1 MVKCWLSNPHI
12 KPRKARMN
20 NDTTNN
26 ALPSLIGGVIA
37 DRKLYI
43 DNLFASTWKSLKFNQ
58 RIKSAG
64 FTKRSGIEITEAVF
78 LLLLWK
84 WLNVSSIALFSRRAL
99 GVFTAARK
107 DTMYDLL
114 KREDI
119 NWRELNLNTA
129 KEVYHQNKLECS
141 RIKVLVLDDSIKT
154 RRGKKMEGVSSH
166 FDHVTNRH
174 VMGQQ
179 VLTLGLATEEAF
191 LPLDSQIFVSQSKAK
206 DLNRPYKD
214 GRSVVGKRYSEA
226 TTQSKP
232 EMAATMMK
240 RAIRSGIGAEYLV
253 ADAWFGSKPMIRTAL
268 GLEVCAILRMK
279 KGNMKYRVA
288 LKGRKK
294 ELLDSRELYAKVVKR
309 EWKKVRGMPW
319 KAVAL
324 NVELD
329 LSEDNQ
335 KQPEWK
341 TVRLLFV
348 RGVKEHGEPEVGKKD
363 WALFLTTDPQLSMS
377 RMLEVYSLRWGIE
390 VYFKEAKQHLGF
402 LAEQTVTF
410 ASHTASIH
418 LTAIRYLMLVHAKL
432 EGHGARIGDV
442 RAQIQDQLD
451 AMSFAG
457 RLWEIFRS
465 IITGALQELKNTLG
479 CSAGAIMAAI
489 DKRVTDFFVQSLQLD
504 TFTLQLEYE

>member
-1 MVKCWLSNPHI
+1 
-12 KPRKARMN
+12 MN
-20 NDTTNN
+20 NDTTNS
-26 ALPSLIGGVIA
+26 ALPSLISGVLA
-37 DRKLYI
+37 NKNLYI
-43 DNLFASTWKSLKFNQ
+43 DNLFADTWKTLKFNRQ
-58 RIKSAG
+58 IRSAG

-84 WLNVSSIALFSRRAL
+84 WLNVSSIALFSRQAL
-99 GVFTAARK
+99 GTFTAARK

-119 NWRELNLNTA
+119 NWRELNLLAA
-129 KEVYHQNKLECS
+129 KEVYGQNKLECS
-141 RIKVLVLDDSIKT
+141 RIRAFVLDDSIKT

-191 LPLDSQIFVSQSKAK
+191 LPLDSQIYVSKSKAK
-206 DLNRPYKD
+206 ELNRPYRD

-226 TTQSKP
+226 TTQGKP

-240 RAIRSGIGAEYLV
+240 RALRSGIGAEYLV

-268 GLEVCAILRMK
+268 GLGVCAILRMK

-288 LKGRKK
+288 IKGRKK
-294 ELLDSRELYAKVVKR
+294 ELLDAKELYSKVVKR

-319 KAVAL
+319 KAVSL

-329 LSEDNQ
+329 LSEDYQ
-335 KQPEWK
+335 KQPEWR
-341 TVRLLFV
+341 TVQLLFV
-348 RGVKEHGEPEVGKKD
+348 RGVKEPGEPEVGKKG
-363 WALFLTTDPQLSMS
+363 WALFLTTDPELSMS
-377 RMLEVYSLRWGIE
+377 RLLEVYSLRWGIE

-418 LTAIRYLMLVHAKL
+418 LTAIRYLMLVQVKL
-432 EGHGARIGDV
+432 QGHGGRIGEV

-451 AMSFAG
+451 ALSFAG
-457 RLWEIFRS
+457 RLWEIFRA
-465 IITGALQELKNTLG
+465 IITGALRELKRALG
-479 CSAGAIMAAI
+479 CSASSVMEVI
-489 DKRVTDFFVQSLQLD
+489 DKRVHDFFVQSLQLD

>member
-1 MVKCWLSNPHI
+1 
-12 KPRKARMN
+12 MN
-20 NDTTNN
+20 NVTSNSV
-26 ALPSLIGGVIA
+26 LPSLIGGVVA
-37 DRKLYI
+37 DKKLYL
-43 DNLFASTWKSLKFNQ
+43 DNLFADTWKSLKFNR
-58 RIKSAG
+58 RIVSAG

-84 WLNVSSIALFSRRAL
+84 WLNVSSIALFSRRSL
-99 GVFTAARK
+99 GTFTAARK

-119 NWRELNLNTA
+119 NWRELNLQTA
-129 KEVYHQNKLECS
+129 KEVYSQNKLENS
-141 RIKVLVLDDSIKT
+141 RIKAFVLDDSIKT

-191 LPLDSQIFVSQSKAK
+191 LPLDSQIFVSQTKAK
-206 DLNRPYKD
+206 ELNRPYKD
-214 GRSVVGKRYSEA
+214 GRSVVGKRYNEA
-226 TTQSKP
+226 TTQGKP
-232 EMAATMMK
+232 EMAANMMK

-268 GLEVCAILRMK
+268 SFGVCAILRMK

-288 LKGRKK
+288 TQGRKK
-294 ELLDSRELYAKVVKR
+294 ELLDAKELYGKVVKQN
-309 EWKKVRGMPW
+309 WKKVRGMPW
-319 KAVAL
+319 KAVSL
-324 NVELD
+324 TVELD

-341 TVRLLFV
+341 TVQLLFV
-348 RGVKEHGEPEVGKKD
+348 RGVKEPGEPEVGKKD
-363 WALFLTTDPQLSMS
+363 WALFLTTNPQLSMG
-377 RMLEVYSLRWGIE
+377 RLLEVYSLRWGIE

-418 LTAIRYLMLVHAKL
+418 LTAIRYLMLVQARL
-432 EGHGARIGDV
+432 EGHGVRIGEV

-451 AMSFAG
+451 ALSFAG
-457 RLWEIFRS
+457 RLWNIFRA
-465 IITGALQELKNTLG
+465 IITGTLRDLKNSLG
-479 CSAGAIMAAI
+479 CSASAVMEAI
-489 DKRVTDFFVQSLQLD
+489 DKRVHNFFVQSLQLD
-504 TFTLQLEYE
+504 TFTLNLEYE